1 MSRFH
6 QAWRAIV
13 PVSVALALAAVP
25 ISLSS
30 PLRAGTPIHIT
41 TTADTLA
48 EGGGCSLRAAVRAAN
63 LDQAVGGCPAG
74 SGTDTIAVPGGR
86 YTLTIPGRDEDV
98 SLTGDLD
105 IASDVTIQGE
115 SATSTIIDGNRLD
128 RVFDIARGAH
138 VHLDRLTVY
147 GGQSSD
153 DQRTSIEDGGGIL
166 NRGVLLVTASVI
178 DQNLTA
184 ASGSGGGIF
193 NAGRLTMRDS
203 TVSQN
208 STFDGRGG
216 GIRSTGDAILKRV
229 LVIYN
234 EQLDFSTP
242 GPSRDDPGSAGGVDA
257 SAYLV
262 LSHSEVKFNHSNGMH
277 TGGVTVTGGLISDSS
292 IVGNGDTNCVVGG
305 VTMVR
310 STMLRSVVGS
320 NIGWCGLAAG
330 IAAFDS
336 EIVNSTISANV
347 GALPVGGVYSDG
359 STIVSS
365 TITDNVL
372 HGSAEDGLYPGG
384 LLAVGSRPTII
395 RGTII
400 AGNRSKEPGAWPTN
414 MAWDCAGP
422 IVSGGHNLIRVVA
435 HCDFH
440 RVWSDLLQVNPL
452 LAPAADNGG
461 PTLTYML
468 QQGSPAIDAWY
479 DGSVGP
485 GSSCPALDQRG
496 VHRPQDGDGDGRAR
510 CDIGAV
516 ERRP

>member
-6 QAWRAIV
+6 QAWRAFV
-13 PVSVALALAAVP
+13 PVSVALALAVVP

-30 PLRAGTPIHIT
+30 PVRAGTVIHVT

-48 EGGGCSLRAAVRAAN
+48 EAGGCSLREATRAAN
-63 LDQAVGGCPAG
+63 LDKVVGDCPAG
-74 SGTDTIAVPGGR
+74 SGADTIVVPAGR
-86 YTLTIPGRDEDV
+86 YTLTIPGRDDDV

-128 RVFDIARGAH
+128 RIFDIARGAH

-166 NRGVLLVTASVI
+166 NRGVLLMTASVI

-193 NAGRLTMRDS
+193 NAGRLTIRDS

-234 EQLDFSTP
+234 EQLDFSAP
-242 GPSRDDPGSAGGVDA
+242 RPSRDDPGSAGGVDA
-257 SAYLV
+257 SGSLV
-262 LSHSEVKFNHSNGMH
+262 LSHSEVKFNHSNGIH
-277 TGGVTVTGGLISDSS
+277 TGGVTLIGGLISDSS
-292 IVGNGDTNCVVGG
+292 IIGNGDTSCVVGG

-336 EIVNSTISANV
+336 EIVELHDLRQCRRRAGRGCVLGWQHDREQHDHRQRASRKCGGWPLPGRAARRWFAAYHHPRDDHRGQSEQ
-347 GALPVGGVYSDG
+347 GARRLADQ
-359 STIVSS
+359 
-365 TITDNVL
+365 
-372 HGSAEDGLYPGG
+372 HGLGL
-384 LLAVGSRPTII
+384 R
-395 RGTII
+395 
-400 AGNRSKEPGAWPTN
+400 
-414 MAWDCAGP
+414 
-422 IVSGGHNLIRVVA
+422 
-435 HCDFH
+435 
-440 RVWSDLLQVNPL
+440 WSDRLRRPQPHPCRRPL
-452 LAPAADNGG
+452 RLPPRLVRPAAGRS
-461 PTLTYML
+461 L
-468 QQGSPAIDAWY
+468 AR
-479 DGSVGP
+479 
-485 GSSCPALDQRG
+485 SSG
-496 VHRPQDGDGDGRAR
+496 
-510 CDIGAV
+510 
-516 ERRP
+516 